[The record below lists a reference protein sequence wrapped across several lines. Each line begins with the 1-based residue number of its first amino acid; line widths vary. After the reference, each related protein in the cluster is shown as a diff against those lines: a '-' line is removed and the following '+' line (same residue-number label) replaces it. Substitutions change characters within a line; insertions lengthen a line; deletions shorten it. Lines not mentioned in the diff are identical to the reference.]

1 MSADAITRR
10 RILRE
15 AKLLDEDEI
24 EIRKRRGDHNRMGF
38 GYQLTFVR
46 LNHRFPRMDP
56 FERVDGIARY
66 VSTRLQ
72 LPEDLLEKYQLRRST
87 LASHRKE
94 VLEYL
99 EFQNF
104 DQEQECQLAS
114 FLFEESFRIDQISAL
129 LNKAETFLRS
139 GKVLIPSQ
147 SKLSRMASEQRVLAR
162 ENLYAK
168 ISSGLSDGDCETL
181 DQMLEIETGSSVS
194 LLQRIKENPAKPS
207 PDGMRKLLAKIQT
220 IRETGI
226 LNVDISWVHPN
237 YQRALYNH
245 VRKSY
250 INRLRK
256 VVCSRRRALLVCYL
270 HQRYRDGV
278 DQIIDMFDKLM
289 TRISTRSKNELKEEM
304 FKQRKV
310 MRNSTHFAHRV
321 SIYLLDDELAAEDKV
336 ARILEEFSEEDLTSF
351 TVDAEAWAT
360 GNKSH
365 VFHLIARK
373 HPYLRKFTVELLQ
386 SLTFTESEEGSSCM
400 EAVQLLGDLNESGKR
415 KLDKDA
421 PTGFLSKTLR
431 SMVVVDG
438 QPQRHAWEAALMLKF
453 RDEIKSGN
461 ILVED
466 SKRFGNFESFLL
478 PKEKWETLRSPFFQK
493 AGLPED
499 PKDVPDYLSQR
510 LDDAYERFLE
520 MSPGEVTFGNK
531 GWSLKSDP
539 AEEQS
544 PKDVAQLTQLHQWLR
559 KNMRQIRLPDLLIE
573 VDNALHFT
581 RHFQASSNR
590 HSQNPKEVCSIIA
603 AIIAHG
609 CNLGLHTTESLIEG
623 VSYAQLK
630 RISDW
635 QITPESQREALARI
649 ADGIAALDISTHWGE
664 GKTSASDGQRFA
676 YPRKTLQQSYST
688 RFQDFALEFYS
699 FVADNYAPFYS
710 LPIECQERDGGYVLD
725 GLLYNESDLD
735 HEEHYTDTHGYTE
748 INFAAFTMLG
758 RRFCPRIKNHS
769 SQKIYKINPDRD
781 YGSFAS
787 MLKSTQ
793 TTIDPKFIAKN
804 WDEMGRFYASLE
816 AGHTT
821 ASIALKRL
829 VSYSRKNHFH
839 RANQDFGR
847 IIKTEFLLDY
857 LSQPP
862 LRKRIRRGLLKV
874 EQLHQLARDIFFA
887 KRGRISAQEIH
898 QQLNSCSCLTL
909 IAAAIIY
916 WQAREMAKLLKN
928 PSEEISAID
937 PKLIAHISPISWDNV
952 VLYGEYRL
960 YPNLVRP

>member
-15 AKLLDEDEI
+15 ARLLDGDTVEI
-24 EIRKRRGDHNRMGF
+24 KKRRGDHNRMGF
-38 GYQLTFVR
+38 TYHLTFVR
-46 LNHRFPRMDP
+46 LYHRLPKMDP
-56 FERVDGIARY
+56 LERVDGIVRY
-66 VSTRLQ
+66 VAAQ
-72 LPEDLLEKYQLRRST
+72 LKLSEEHLDQYQQKRST
-87 LASHRKE
+87 LLNHRRE
-94 VLEYL
+94 VLAYL
-99 EFQNF
+99 GIRPF
-104 DQEQECQLAS
+104 DDEKGTQLAG
-114 FLFEESFRIDQISAL
+114 FLFEESFRIDQTSGL
-129 LNKAETFLRS
+129 LERAESFLREQ
-139 GKVLIPSQ
+139 KVLLPSQ
-147 SKLSRMASEQRVLAR
+147 WALGRLVSEQRVLAR
-162 ENLYAK
+162 EKLYEK
-168 ISSGLSDGDCETL
+168 ISSGLSDGNCKTL
-181 DQMLEIETGSSVS
+181 DQMLELETGSSTS
-194 LLQRIKENPAKPS
+194 LLQKIKENPAKPS
-207 PDGMRKLLAKIQT
+207 PDGVRKLLAKIQT
-220 IRETGI
+220 IKETGI

-237 YQRALYNH
+237 YQRTLYNH

-289 TRISTRSKNELKEEM
+289 TRVSTRSKNELKEEM
-304 FKQRKV
+304 FKQRKI
-310 MRNSTHFAHRV
+310 MRKSSHFAHRV
-321 SIYLLDDELAAEDKV
+321 STYLLDDELAAEEKV

-365 VFHLIARK
+365 VFHLIAKK
-373 HPYLRKFTVELLQ
+373 HSYLRKFSVDLLQ
-386 SLTFTESEEGSSCM
+386 SLTFTESDEGSSCM
-400 EAVQLLGDLNESGKR
+400 EAIRLLGDLNESGKR
-415 KLDKDA
+415 KLDEEA
-421 PTGFLSKTLR
+421 PTEFLSNTLR
-431 SMVVVDG
+431 TMVVVDG

-461 ILVED
+461 ILVKD
-466 SKRFGNFESFLL
+466 SKRFGSFESFLL
-478 PKEKWETLRSPFFQK
+478 PKEKWEGLRSSFFQR
-493 AGLPED
+493 AGLPEI
-499 PKDVPDYLSQR
+499 PENVPDYLTQR
-510 LDDAYERFLE
+510 LDRAYDRYFES
-520 MSPGEVTFGNK
+520 SPEEVTFGHK

-539 AEEQS
+539 AEEHSQA
-544 PKDVAQLTQLHQWLR
+544 DLAQLTQLHQWLR
-559 KNMRQIRLPDLLIE
+559 KKMRRIRLPDLLIE

-581 RHFQASSNR
+581 RHFQASANR
-590 HSQNPKEVCSIIA
+590 NPQNPKEVCSTIA

-649 ADGIAALDISTHWGE
+649 TDGIAALDISTHWGE

-676 YPRKTLQQSYST
+676 YPRKKLQQSYST

-735 HEEHYTDTHGYTE
+735 LEEHYTDTHGYTE

-758 RRFCPRIKNHS
+758 RRFCPRIKNHT
-769 SQKIYKINPDRD
+769 SQKIYKIDPERD

-787 MLKSTQ
+787 MLKSSQ

-862 LRKRIRRGLLKV
+862 LRKRIRSGLLKV

-887 KRGRISAQEIH
+887 KRGRVSAQEIH

-928 PSEEISAID
+928 PSEEISTID
-937 PKLIAHISPISWDNV
+937 PKMIAHISPISWDNV

-960 YPNLVRP
+960 NPNLVRP

>member
-15 AKLLDEDEI
+15 AKLIDGDTSEI
-24 EIRKRRGDHNRMGF
+24 EKRRGDHNRMGF
-38 GYQLTFVR
+38 AYHLTFVR
-46 LNHRFPRMDP
+46 LYNRLPKMSPLERIDGIVRYVATQLKLSEDLWDEYRQKKSTLLNHRREALAYLGIRP
-56 FERVDGIARY
+56 FEDKK
-66 VSTRLQ
+66 S
-72 LPEDLLEKYQLRRST
+72 DLLAE
-87 LASHRKE
+87 
-94 VLEYL
+94 
-99 EFQNF
+99 
-104 DQEQECQLAS
+104 
-114 FLFEESFRIDQISAL
+114 FLFEESFRIDQASVL
-129 LNKAETFLRS
+129 LERAESFLREQ
-139 GKVLIPSQ
+139 KVLLPSQ
-147 SKLSRMASEQRVLAR
+147 WALSRLVSEQRVRAR
-162 ENLYAK
+162 GKLYEK
-168 ISSGLSDGDCETL
+168 ISSSLSQENCETL
-181 DQMLEIETGSSVS
+181 DQMLEIETGSTKS
-194 LLQRIKENPAKPS
+194 LLQTIKENPAKPS
-207 PDGMRKLLAKIQT
+207 PDGVKRLLSKIQT
-220 IRETGI
+220 IKETGI

-245 VRKSY
+245 VRRSY

-256 VVCSRRRALLVCYL
+256 VVDARRRALLVCYL
-270 HQRYRDGV
+270 HQRYRDGI

-289 TRISTRSKNELKEEM
+289 TRVVTRSKNELKEEM
-304 FKQRKV
+304 FRQRKT
-310 MRNSTHFAHRV
+310 MRRSAHFAHRV
-321 SIYLLDDELAAEDKV
+321 STYLLNDDLAAEEKI
-336 ARILEEFSEEDLTSF
+336 ARILEEFSEEDLSRF
-351 TVDAEAWAT
+351 TVDTAAWAT

-365 VFHLIARK
+365 VFHLMAKK
-373 HPYLRKFTVELLQ
+373 HSYLRRFSADLLQ
-386 SLTFTESEEGSSCM
+386 SLTFTEGEEGSSCM
-400 EAVQLLGDLNESGKR
+400 EAIRTLEDLNSSGKR
-415 KLDKDA
+415 KLDRDA
-421 PTGFLSKTLR
+421 PAEFLSKTFR
-431 SMVVVDG
+431 SMVFIDG
-438 QPQRHAWEAALMLKF
+438 EPQRHAWETALMLQF
-453 RDEIKSGN
+453 RDDIKSGN

-466 SKRFGNFESFLL
+466 SKRFGNFESFLM
-478 PKEKWETLRSPFFQK
+478 PKEKWNELRASFFQK

-499 PKDVPDYLSQR
+499 PKDVPDYLTQR
-510 LDDAYERFLE
+510 LDKAYDHFLKTA
-520 MSPGEVTFGNK
+520 PGEVTFDQK

-539 AEEQS
+539 AEELSQENTT
-544 PKDVAQLTQLHQWLR
+544 QLNQLHQWLR
-559 KNMRQIRLPDLLIE
+559 QNMRRIRLPDLLIE

-581 RHFQASSNR
+581 RHFQAPTTDHSRSSG
-590 HSQNPKEVCSIIA
+590 EICSVIA
-603 AIIAHG
+603 AIMAHG
-609 CNLGLHTTESLIEG
+609 CNLGLHTTESLVDG

-649 ADGIAALDISTHWGE
+649 ADGIASLDITTHWGE

-710 LPIECQERDGGYVLD
+710 LPIECQERDGGYLLD

-735 HEEHYTDTHGYTE
+735 LEEHYTDTHGYTE
-748 INFAAFTMLG
+748 VNFAAFTMLG

-769 SQKIYKINPDRD
+769 SQKIYKIDPDRD

-787 MLKSTQ
+787 FLKSSQ
-793 TTIDPKFIAKN
+793 TTIDPQFIAKH

-821 ASIALKRL
+821 ASVALKRL
-829 VSYSRKNHFH
+829 VARNRKNHFH

-857 LSQPP
+857 LSQPS
-862 LRKRIRRGLLKV
+862 LRKRIRHGLLKV

-898 QQLNSCSCLTL
+898 EQLNSCSCLTL

-916 WQAREMAKLLKN
+916 WQAREMAELLKN

-937 PKLIAHISPISWDNV
+937 PKLISHISPISWDNV
-952 VLYGEYRL
+952 VLYGQYHL
-960 YPNLVRP
+960 NPKLVRP